1 MSSEYPKGYTQP
13 YFVIFKRLDGLRS
26 VVRLIVLSLI
36 LILLMQLAKDAFTM
50 ATYML
55 GIDQLP
61 VRAMED
67 PSSFLFGF
75 WVGCLA
81 QVWLLISTAMYYDKF
96 VQKLIQIELQL
107 AKIDEIQRGYQLN
120 SVISM
125 DTDKQNGT
133 HYGKVYRSVACDIRE
148 ALDD

>member
-1 MSSEYPKGYTQP
+1 MSSEYPNGYTQP
-13 YFVIFKRLDGLRS
+13 HFVIFKRLNGLLS
-26 VVRLIVLSLI
+26 NVRMIVLSLL

-61 VRAMED
+61 VRAMDD
-67 PSSFLFGF
+67 PSSFLFGL
-75 WVGCLA
+75 WLGCLA
-81 QVWLLISTAMYYDKF
+81 QVGLLISTATYYVKF

-133 HYGKVYRSVACDIRE
+133 HYGKIYRSVSCDIRE